1 MGEKKNPLKRFWKF
15 ISELLGLYKNS
26 PYVENFHNQ
35 ANIRSAFVLSIV
47 MIFLESCMLIRYIKK
62 YVIEEQM
69 CNSLGE
75 FFHYTKNYWILL
87 TLGVLTLLYA
97 HFYLNGKLKIKRAF
111 SELWIVVFAGICLYF
126 GYEVSFSDYTKGRM
140 FICFMTM
147 VLYVACLLIWRPY
160 ISIIMLTVIATTFL
174 KWVEYNAV
182 SRETGELI
190 GVDEGD
196 KINYWIFFVSLIM
209 IAVSIYYQR
218 QREGKKSEAIEK
230 AMVTDRL
237 TGAPNTN
244 RFYQWA
250 LSYIDENP
258 DTKMMYLYVNIKNF
272 KIYNNSA
279 GYLRGNDLIIDL
291 ANAIAE
297 VFPDEPFARQSNDH
311 FVILTK
317 MSDCRARVEKLRKLV
332 VEKNPDELYLD
343 INVGGYSPKGDYND
357 PRLEMDRAR
366 YACSLLKNRP
376 DDYFIEYD
384 EKMDKRFH
392 LHQHII
398 NTIDKA
404 VKKGYIQVYYQP
416 VVWSDDRSL
425 CACEAL
431 ARWIDPEMGFLS
443 PGEFIPV
450 LEETGQ
456 ISKLDKC
463 IIEIVC
469 RDICT
474 RLDKGELVVPVS
486 INFSRLDFELMDPVE
501 ELEKMVEKYRIPR
514 DMIHVEV
521 TESALTEDTEGLK
534 KSLEILHDKGYSL
547 WLDDFGSGY
556 SSLNVLKDYEF
567 DVLKID
573 MVFLKN
579 MEENEKSK
587 KIIKSIIELANTL
600 GMKTL
605 SEGVETCEAADY
617 LESAGCG
624 RLQGY
629 YYGKP
634 MPIDDLYSKVVS
646 GEIKASAT
654 VSK

>member
-1 MGEKKNPLKRFWKF
+1 MGEKKNPLKKSWEF
-15 ISELLGLYKNS
+15 IKELLGLYKNS

-47 MIFLESCMLIRYIKK
+47 MIFLESCMLIRYVKK

-69 CNSLGE
+69 CNTLGE

-87 TLGVLTLLYA
+87 ILGVLTLLYA
-97 HFYLNGKLKIKRAF
+97 HFYLSGKLKIKRAF
-111 SELWIVVFAGICLYF
+111 SEFWIVVFAGICLYF
-126 GYEVSFSDYTKGRM
+126 GYQVSFLDYTKGRM

-160 ISIIMLTVIATTFL
+160 ISIILLTVIATSFL

-182 SRETGELI
+182 SRDTGELI
-190 GVDEGD
+190 GIDEGD

-209 IAVSIYYQR
+209 ISVSIFYQR

-244 RFYQWA
+244 RFYEWA
-250 LSYIDENP
+250 LSYIKDNP
-258 DTKMMYLYVNIKNF
+258 DTEMMYLYVNIKNF

-279 GYLRGNDLIIDL
+279 GYKRGNELIIKVAD
-291 ANAIAE
+291 AISE
-297 VFPDEPFARQSNDH
+297 VFSDVPFARQANDH
-311 FVILTK
+311 FVILTPAAGCN
-317 MSDCRARVEKLRKLV
+317 DRVRQLRDLV
-332 VEKNPDELYLD
+332 MDSTSEEMYLD
-343 INVGGYSPKGDYND
+343 INVGGYIPKGDYND

-366 YACSLLKNRP
+366 YACSLLKSRP
-376 DDYFIEYD
+376 DEYFIVYD
-384 EKMDKRFH
+384 EKMDKRFY

-404 VKKGYIQVYYQP
+404 VREGYIRVFYQP
-416 VVWSDDRSL
+416 VVWSKDRSF
-425 CACEAL
+425 CSCEAL
-431 ARWIDPEMGFLS
+431 ARWEDPKMGFLS

-456 ISKLDKC
+456 IGKLDKC

-469 RDICT
+469 RDIRT
-474 RLDKGELVVPVS
+474 RMDKGEVVVPVS
-486 INFSRLDFELMDPVE
+486 INFSRLDFEFMDPVE
-501 ELEKMVEKYRIPR
+501 ELEKMVEKYDVPR
-514 DMIHVEV
+514 NMIHVEV

-534 KSLEILHDKGYSL
+534 NALDTLHEKGYSL

-556 SSLNVLKDYEF
+556 SALNVLKDFEF

-579 MEENEKSK
+579 MESNEKSK
-587 KIIKSIIELANTL
+587 KIIKSIIDLANSL

-605 SEGVETCEAADY
+605 SEGVETEEAADF

-634 MPIDDLYSKVVS
+634 MPIEDLYKMVDD
-646 GEIKASAT
+646 GKMT
-654 VSK
+654 VSLS

>member
-1 MGEKKNPLKRFWKF
+1 MGEKKNPLKRFWEF
-15 ISELLGLYKNS
+15 ISELLGLYKNT
-26 PYVENFHNQ
+26 PYVKDFHNQ
-35 ANIRSAFVLSIV
+35 ANIRSAFALSIV
-47 MIFLESCMLIRYIKK
+47 MIFLESAMIIRYIKK
-62 YVIEEQM
+62 YVIDEPM

-87 TLGVLTLLYA
+87 ILGVLTLLYA
-97 HFYLNGKLKIKRAF
+97 HLYLGGKLKIKRAL
-111 SELWIVVFAGICLYF
+111 SEIWVVVFAGICLYF
-126 GYEVSFSDYTKGRM
+126 GYVVSFSDYTKGRM
-140 FICFMTM
+140 FLCFMTM

-160 ISIIMLTVIATTFL
+160 ISIIILTVIAYTFL
-174 KWVEYNAV
+174 NWVEFNAV
-182 SRETGELI
+182 SRDTGELI
-190 GVDEGD
+190 GIDEGD
-196 KINYWIFFVSLIM
+196 RINYWIFFISLIM

-244 RFYQWA
+244 RFYEWA
-250 LSYIDENP
+250 LSYIRDNP
-258 DTKMMYLYVNIKNF
+258 DTEMMYLYVNIKNF

-279 GYLRGNDLIIDL
+279 GYLKGNDLIIKL
-291 ANAIAE
+291 ADAIAE
-297 VFPDEPFARQSNDH
+297 IFLDVPYARQSNDH
-311 FVILTK
+311 FVILTPTEGCK
-317 MSDCRARVEKLRKLV
+317 ERVSRLREWV
-332 VEKNPDELYLD
+332 MESTPEEMYLD

-366 YACSLLKNRP
+366 YACSLLKKRP
-376 DDYFIEYD
+376 EEYFIVYD
-384 EKMDKRFH
+384 EKMDKRFR

-404 VKKGYIQVYYQP
+404 VKKGYIKVYYQP
-416 VVWSDDRSL
+416 VVWANGRTF

-431 ARWIDPEMGFLS
+431 ARWQDPDMGFLS
-443 PGEFIPV
+443 PGDFIPV

-456 ISKLDKC
+456 IEKLDKC

-469 RDICT
+469 KDIRT
-474 RLDKGELVVPVS
+474 RMDEGKPVVPVS
-486 INFSRLDFELMDPVE
+486 INFSRLDFELMDPVD
-501 ELEKMVEKYRIPR
+501 ELEKRVLKYDIPR

-534 KSLEILHDKGYSL
+534 NSLDILHEKGYSL

-556 SSLNVLKDYEF
+556 SSLNVLKDFEF

-579 MEENEKSK
+579 IKGNEKSK
-587 KIIKSIIELANTL
+587 KIIKSIIDLANSL
-600 GMKTL
+600 DMKTL
-605 SEGVETCEAADY
+605 SEGVETEEAADF

-634 MPIDDLYSKVVS
+634 MPVEELYGLIENGKLKMSEKF
-646 GEIKASAT
+646 
-654 VSK
+654 